1 MQNLGGIKSSAI
13 SENARTQHRLILEK
27 LGPMPQASLAAMAG
41 YGLSEQE
48 IGHYFGITPCSITRL
63 KRVLHIA
70 E

>member
-1 MQNLGGIKSSAI
+1 MQNRDGNIAGAI
-13 SENARTQHRLILEK
+13 SEKVRTQHRLILDK
-27 LGPMPQASLAAMAG
+27 LGPMPQASLSAMSG

-63 KRVLHIA
+63 KRALHIA